1 MPLGVDPALD
11 NAVVDVD
18 DEVAGAVE
26 LDDAGVVVV
35 FVVDDVDARVGVIA
49 AGVVPADVVV
59 LVLVLVAGVVVVLD
73 AVGS

>member
-35 FVVDDVDARVGVIA
+35 FVVDEVDAIVGVIA

-59 LVLVLVAGVVVVLD
+59 LVLVLVAGGVVVLD